1 MKHLRI
7 CLVVAAGLLAGLTA
21 GAQELKVKSFEL
33 LPKDKTACSR
43 ATARKDANGK
53 KCAVIKLVDG
63 VDAAYKS
70 DSTSTV
76 QVAAQPVLL
85 YVSAKDKSVLIDGGE
100 FGTLEY
106 VFETPLKAAKTYQ
119 MEIERIPAPEP
130 EIIPEPVVPE
140 QQFVLFTVNP
150 AQAIIELGGETL
162 EVVGGEAQ
170 KILNVGTYQYKVS
183 SKYYYPTE
191 GEFTL
196 TADEKVEV
204 EVALREANG
213 YLEVL
218 DTDDAV
224 TGADVYVDEEYAGKA
239 PIVVP
244 HLLNGPHKVLIS
256 KEEYNNLTATL
267 YITDNDTLKF
277 TPCLDPNFAVVT
289 LTATPNANIWANG
302 VYKGTGTWT
311 GKLTAGVYDLEA
323 REVGYTSQPITR
335 EVVVKPQIDTI
346 EIPAPTPIYGNVL
359 IMSHPAKATVI
370 FDGEVVGET
379 PLYLPK
385 VQYGEHQIR
394 LEKEGFKPYVE
405 TVVMS
410 ESMRI
415 EIDRTLKAH
424 CGKCAAKKAAIEAL
438 EPVET
443 PTEVAT
449 EAATEAAAE
458 VTPEAEV
465 VPATEPEAVP
475 ADPASE
481 PVETPATEPAS
492 EPVETPAETPAE
504 PSETPAE

>member
-43 ATARKDANGK
+43 ATARKDAKGK

-213 YLEVL
+213 CLEVL

-224 TGADVYVDEEYAGKA
+224 TGADVYVDEEFAGKA
-239 PIVVP
+239 PLVVP

-289 LTATPNANIWANG
+289 LTTTPNANIWANG
-302 VYKGTGTWT
+302 VYKGTGSWT

-335 EVVVKPQIDTI
+335 EIVVKPQIDTI

-443 PTEVAT
+443 PTEVT
-449 EAATEAAAE
+449 TE
-458 VTPEAEV
+458 VTPEAATEVTPEATPETEV
-465 VPATEPEAVP
+465 VPAEPAL
-475 ADPASE
+475 E
-481 PVETPATEPAS
+481 PVETPATEPIS

-504 PSETPAE
+504 PVETPAE

>member
-1 MKHLRI
+1 MAF
-7 CLVVAAGLLAGLTA
+7 AAGLLVSLAA
-21 GAQELKVKSFEL
+21 DAQELKVKSFEL
-33 LPKDKTACSR
+33 LPKDHTACSR
-43 ATARKDANGK
+43 ATARKDAKGK

-63 VDAAYKS
+63 QESAYKS

-76 QVAAQPVLL
+76 QVAPQPVLL
-85 YVSAKDKSVLIDGGE
+85 YVSAKDTSVIIDGGE

-106 VFETPLKAAKTYQ
+106 VFEAPLKAAKTYQ

-196 TADEKVEV
+196 TAEEKVEV
-204 EVALREANG
+204 EVSLREANG

-224 TGADVYVDEEYAGKA
+224 SGADVYVDEEFAGKA

-256 KEEYNNLTATL
+256 KEEYNNLTATV

-277 TPCLDPNFAVVT
+277 SPCLDPNFAVVT
-289 LTATPNANIWANG
+289 LTTTPNANIWANG

-323 REVGYTSQPITR
+323 REIGYTSEPITR
-335 EVVVKPQIDTI
+335 EIVVKPQIDTI

-385 VQYGEHQIR
+385 VQYGEHQLRI
-394 LEKEGFKPYVE
+394 EKEGFKTYVE
-405 TVVMS
+405 TIVMS

-443 PTEVAT
+443 PTEVTSEVAPAET
-449 EAATEAAAE
+449 PAE
-458 VTPEAEV
+458 VAPAE
-465 VPATEPEAVP
+465 PAA
-475 ADPASE
+475 E
-481 PVETPATEPAS
+481 PVETPAEPAEPAS
-492 EPVETPAETPAE
+492 EPVEATPAE
-504 PSETPAE
+504 